1 MVSHGQ
7 GFDRTQPACSDMK
20 LGDAGSPCSATA
32 SIRHLRCVAA
42 RCDARPPCRRCLI
55 RIGVPPLWIFS
66 RWRCPRHGERLD
78 NGNGNLCSSQ
88 AVPPVPVQTIPLL
101 LMAGCE
107 YNSPS
112 PFLSFCPY
120 SSLDRHLTTSSHF
133 ILSHP
138 RLLWSS
144 KTRLSRAVRPRSVN
158 IALR

>member
-32 SIRHLRCVAA
+32 SIRHLRCVA

-107 YNSPS
+107 YNNPFPFSLFLSLLFPRPSPHHIISFHLVSPS
-112 PFLSFCPY
+112 TL
-120 SSLDRHLTTSSHF
+120 
-133 ILSHP
+133 
-138 RLLWSS
+138 
-144 KTRLSRAVRPRSVN
+144 VEQ
-158 IALR
+158 